1 MSKQRKNLAD
11 VIQGKIKKATSGD
24 KSYPP
29 TNLNGWDYVVAV
41 SQRHVNGGLDLLYE
55 GGHLP
60 KSFAK
65 KESIL
70 GMEVEF
76 KGDFGRPRVHA
87 VADGL
92 KLCDLVL
99 PLENATM
106 QTAMGSVPIPRGAT
120 LRITTSLVA
129 LEAKIVK
136 GKGKAYDVFIDV
148 KNENAAYNVNIDG
161 LPKDQ
166 VAVIES
172 LLKKEMQALSGREY
186 LLTSY
191 TLEDRGVGDFIP
203 RLVDFSFVLN
213 KEDPDA
219 SPFVLACATN
229 ETGPIVE
236 NRLLFASDVL
246 PEGLPAA
253 LWLGDQHFM
262 GEVLLRQV
270 RKAVRHSYRGADLT
284 YAGKG
289 KIVLKE
295 PVFVKTIKE
304 KGRTFEVTMTGLD
317 FRASRGKL
325 RLEARISAK
334 PKSKLHLEAEGRS
347 WGRIEIEVSKDRRSF
362 RAKSVYGDEEVKVK
376 DTRSKAD
383 KIASSIFTLGIIDAI
398 RAEIKRQIRIGTEE
412 EMAAEIGDQFK
423 DMAKDINRFAAHI
436 SSLQELNFDGNLLF
450 DRFRIYDSGDVCVG
464 IIGTERA

>member
-1 MSKQRKNLAD
+1 MTHQQKNLAD
-11 VIQGKIKKATSGD
+11 LVREKIKQATSSD
-24 KSYPP
+24 KSYRP

-41 SQRHVNGGLDLLYE
+41 SQSHVNGGLGLLYE

-76 KGDFGRPRVHA
+76 KGDFGRPSVHA

-120 LRITTSLVA
+120 LRITTSLAA
-129 LEAKIVK
+129 LEAKIDK
-136 GKGKAYDVFIDV
+136 GKGKLYDVFVDV

-166 VAVIES
+166 VAIIES

-191 TLEDRGVGDFIP
+191 TLDDRGLGDFIP

-213 KEDPDA
+213 EEDPDA

-236 NRLLFASDVL
+236 NRLVFTSDVL

-253 LWLGDQHFM
+253 LWIGDQHFM
-262 GEVLLRQV
+262 GNILLRRIRNAASQ
-270 RKAVRHSYRGADLT
+270 SYRGADFT

-295 PVFVKTIKE
+295 PFLAKTIKE
-304 KGRTFEVTMTGLD
+304 RGRTFEVTMTGLD
-317 FRASRGKL
+317 FKASRGKL
-325 RLEARISAK
+325 RLEGRISAK
-334 PKSKLHLEAEGRS
+334 PKSKLHLEAVGRS
-347 WGRIEIEVSKDRRSF
+347 WGHIKIEVSKDRRSF
-362 RAKSVYGDEEVKVK
+362 RAKSVYGGEEVKVN

-383 KIASSIFTLGIIDAI
+383 KIASSIFTLGIIDGI
-398 RAEIKRQIRIGTEE
+398 RAEMKRQIRIGTEK

-423 DMAKDINRFAAHI
+423 DMAKDIDRFAANI
-436 SSLQELNFDGNLLF
+436 SSLQNLNFGGNLLF
-450 DRFRIYDSGDVCVG
+450 DRFRLHDNGDVCVG
-464 IIGTERA
+464 IIGTEQN